1 MSRLKQQIRIT
12 ALYCRLSR
20 DDEYSGDS
28 ASIQTQKTMLSQYAK
43 EHGFANCEFL
53 WMTVIP
59 VQIMNVLTL
68 SVL

>member
-1 MSRLKQQIRIT
+1 MQKNMVLQI
-12 ALYCRLSR
+12 
-20 DDEYSGDS
+20 
-28 ASIQTQKTMLSQYAK
+28 AS
-43 EHGFANCEFL
+43 FL